1 MTFLHTGLQ
10 GSISAGSYTGPGAP
24 LAAGTSAQASASGP
38 RTIGQQAFGVVAGD
52 MDGSNA
58 PAYAILGGGA
68 LALGLLVFIWWSLP
82 R

>member
-1 MTFLHTGLQ
+1 MPFLQTGL
-10 GSISAGSYTGPGAP
+10 G
-24 LAAGTSAQASASGP
+24 ASAFAGGYGGAAVPAQGLPAPAGP
-38 RTIGQQAFGVVAGD
+38 RTIGAMGFGTVAGD
-52 MDGSNA
+52 DGGSNT